1 MGASS
6 DHVEEMGPSSKEGSI
21 VVFDEYGLISHQIN
35 SYNAFIDSGLQRAF
49 DSFGEVAGEPGYVMC
64 KQRDGERERASG
76 VLDFLGSRENFPF
89 TIQGIV
95 PDIAALGK
103 GIACGGSKRCAT
115 PVFTLSVD
123 DIVDQLH
130 RAKFSRWGNERVYNG
145 RTSEMVCSL
154 VFVGP
159 IFYQRLIHMAEDKVK
174 FRNTGPVH
182 PLTSHPVAGFG
193 GIKFGEIERDCLIA
207 HGASANLHEC
217 LFTFSDSSEMHI
229 CQKCKK
235 LPYGAKWCQE
245 LFSMGISL
253 KFETRVS

>member
-1 MGASS
+1 M
-6 DHVEEMGPSSKEGSI
+6 
-21 VVFDEYGLISHQIN
+21 
-35 SYNAFIDSGLQRAF
+35 
-49 DSFGEVAGEPGYVMC
+49 
-64 KQRDGERERASG
+64 
-76 VLDFLGSRENFPF
+76 
-89 TIQGIV
+89 
-95 PDIAALGK
+95 GK
-103 GIACGGSKRCAT
+103 GIACGGAKRYAT

-123 DIVDQLH
+123 DIADQLH

-145 RTSEMVCSL
+145 RAGEMVCSL

-182 PLTSHPVAGFG
+182 PLTRHPVAGFG

-217 LFTFSDSSEMHI
+217 LFTFSDSSDMHI

-235 LPYGAKWCQE
+235 YGQRDPTGSAWWPQGQGSLLPG
-245 LFSMGISL
+245 L
-253 KFETRVS
+253 

>member
-1 MGASS
+1 
-6 DHVEEMGPSSKEGSI
+6 
-21 VVFDEYGLISHQIN
+21 
-35 SYNAFIDSGLQRAF
+35 
-49 DSFGEVAGEPGYVMC
+49 
-64 KQRDGERERASG
+64 
-76 VLDFLGSRENFPF
+76 
-89 TIQGIV
+89 
-95 PDIAALGK
+95 
-103 GIACGGSKRCAT
+103 
-115 PVFTLSVD
+115 
-123 DIVDQLH
+123 
-130 RAKFSRWGNERVYNG
+130 
-145 RTSEMVCSL
+145 MVCSL

-235 LPYGAKWCQE
+235 CGQRDPTAVPGCRKDRGPYCQVCE
-245 LFSMGISL
+245 SVDDFL
-253 KFETRVS
+253 KFR